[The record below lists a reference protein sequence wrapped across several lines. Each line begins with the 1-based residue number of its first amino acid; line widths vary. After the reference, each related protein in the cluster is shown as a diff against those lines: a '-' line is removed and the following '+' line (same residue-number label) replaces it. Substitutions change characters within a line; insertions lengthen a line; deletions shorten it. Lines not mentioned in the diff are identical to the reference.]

1 MDTAYLMVAWT
12 TRSVMELLISATA
25 LSKVMSDG
33 GKAIAVAAK
42 AEAAAEDKPAGM
54 VFEIFG
60 IDQTLLKISNIFP
73 TLGFLNRTGIAE
85 KSRRDCAKA

>member
-1 MDTAYLMVAWT
+1 MDAAYLMVAWT
-12 TRSVMELLISATA
+12 TRSVMEMLISATA

-42 AEAAAEDKPAGM
+42 AEAAAEDKLAGM
-54 VFEIFG
+54 VFETFG
-60 IDQTLLKISNIFP
+60 IDETLLKISNIFP
-73 TLGFLNRTGIAE
+73 SFGFLNRTGIAE